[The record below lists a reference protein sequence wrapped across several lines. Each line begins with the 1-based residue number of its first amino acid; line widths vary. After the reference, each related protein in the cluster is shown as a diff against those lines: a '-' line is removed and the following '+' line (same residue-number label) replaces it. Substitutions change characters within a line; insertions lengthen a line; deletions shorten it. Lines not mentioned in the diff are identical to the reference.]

1 MSKEL
6 KTREEIK
13 EKYKW
18 NLNDIYPD
26 DQSFESELEKVLK
39 EVKNISKLKDDFTAS
54 ADNLLA
60 ALNKIITIEEQTSKL
75 YAYAHMKYDQN
86 TQNEKYQN
94 YKNKAVM
101 CYNKLSNSTSF
112 MVPAIIQLGEK
123 KLNKFKEVEVEL
135 EFYNHFFDDILR
147 QKDHYLSAEEEK
159 ILALAGE
166 VTQSSENIF
175 SMLNNADLEFPLI
188 KDEKEEEIRL
198 THGRY
203 IDLLKN
209 EDRRVRQ
216 DAFEEMH
223 GEYQKLE
230 NTFAAVLDSS
240 VKGDVFYAR
249 ARKYDSALE
258 SALDS
263 DNISTDVYNNLI
275 DTVSNNLEP
284 LHQYMKLKKELLNLD
299 ELHIYD
305 TYKPLIEEV
314 DLKFKYEETKE
325 IIKNAVKPLGN
336 DYIQVVEKGFHSGW
350 IDVYENK
357 GKRSGAYSSGCYGV
371 HPYILM
377 NYTQDISN
385 LFTLI
390 HEMGHAMH
398 SYYSNKNQPYLY
410 SNYKIFVAEVA
421 STLNE
426 NLLLDYMLENAKSR
440 EEKLYLLNY
449 FLEGFRG
456 TVYRQTMFAEF
467 EKMIHESVEAG
478 ESLTS
483 QAMQKMYRKLNQKY
497 FGEALVIDEKLDYE
511 WARIPHFYYNF
522 YVYKYATGYSA
533 AAALAD
539 KIQNDGPEA
548 AAKYLEFLKAGGS
561 DYPLNILRKA
571 GVDMKK
577 AKPIENA
584 AAKFKNYLKQLQEL
598 I

>member
-6 KTREEIK
+6 KTREEIS

-18 NLNDIYPD
+18 NLNDIYAD
-26 DQSFESELEKVLK
+26 DSKFESELESVLA
-39 EVKNISKLKDDFTAS
+39 EVKKIKELKADFTAS
-54 ADNLLA
+54 AENLLE
-60 ALNKIITIEEQTSKL
+60 ALNKIIEIEEKTAKL

-94 YKNKAVM
+94 YKNKAMM

-112 MVPAIIQLGEK
+112 MVPAIIELGEEKLDKYKAENK
-123 KLNKFKEVEVEL
+123 KIQFFNQ
-135 EFYNHFFDDILR
+135 FFDNILR
-147 QKDHYLSAEEEK
+147 QKEHYLSAAEEK

-166 VTQSSENIF
+166 VTQGSENIF

-188 KDEKEEEIRL
+188 KDENNEELRL

-209 EDRRVRQ
+209 ENRRVRE
-216 DAFEEMH
+216 DAFEGMH
-223 GEYQKLE
+223 GEYEKLE
-230 NTFAAVLDSS
+230 NTFAAVLDNS
-240 VKGDVFYAR
+240 VKSDVFYAR

-258 SALDS
+258 SALDN

-275 DTVSNNLEP
+275 DTVSDNLDP
-284 LHQYMKLKKELLNLD
+284 LHQYMELKKEMLNLD

-305 TYKPLIEEV
+305 TYTPLIKEI
-314 DLKFKYEETKE
+314 DLKFKYQETKE
-325 IIKNAVKPLGN
+325 IIKKAVRPLGE
-336 DYIQVVEKGFHSGW
+336 DYIQTVEQGFNSGW

-398 SYYSNKNQPYLY
+398 SYYSNQNQPYLY
-410 SNYKIFVAEVA
+410 ADYKIFVAEVA

-426 NLLLDYMLENAKSR
+426 NLLLDYMLENAASR

-467 EKMIHESVEAG
+467 EKMIHQRVEAG

-483 QAMQKMYRKLNQKY
+483 QAMKTMYRNLNQKY

-533 AAALAD
+533 AAALAE
-539 KIQNDGPEA
+539 KIQTEGPEA
-548 AAKYLEFLKAGGS
+548 AANYLEFLKAGGS
-561 DYPLNILRKA
+561 DYPLNILKKA
-571 GVDMKK
+571 GVDMEK
-577 AKPIENA
+577 ADAIENA
-584 AAKFKNYLKQLQEL
+584 AAKFNKYLKQLQEL

>member
-216 DAFEEMH
+216 DAFEGMH

-577 AKPIENA
+577 AQPIENA

>member
-1 MSKEL
+1 LSKEL

-39 EVKNISKLKDDFTAS
+39 EVKNISKLKDDFTAG

-188 KDEKEEEIRL
+188 KDENEEEIRL

-216 DAFEEMH
+216 DAFEGMH

-577 AKPIENA
+577 AQPIENA

>member
-6 KTREEIK
+6 KKREEIDD
-13 EKYKW
+13 KYKW
-18 NLNDIYPD
+18 NLNDIYAD
-26 DQSFESELEKVLK
+26 DLKFESELENVLK
-39 EVKNISKLKDDFTAS
+39 EIKNIKQLKKDFTDS

-60 ALNKIITIEEQTSKL
+60 ALNKIIEIEEKTARL

-86 TQNEKYQN
+86 TQNEKYQD
-94 YKNKAVM
+94 YKNKAM
-101 CYNKLSNSTSF
+101 TAYNKLSNSTSF
-112 MVPAIIQLGEK
+112 MVPAVIQLGEENLAEYK
-123 KLNKFKEVEVEL
+123 AEKEEL
-135 EFYNHFFDDILR
+135 KFYNHFFDNILR
-147 QKDHYLSAEEEK
+147 QKEHYLSAAEEK

-188 KDEKEEEIRL
+188 EDENRKEIRL

-216 DAFEEMH
+216 DAFEGMH

-275 DTVSNNLEP
+275 DTVSDNLKP
-284 LHQYMKLKKELLNLD
+284 LHQYMELKKELLELD

-305 TYKPLIEEV
+305 TYTPLIKEI
-314 DLKFKYEETKE
+314 DLKFEYQETRE
-325 IIKNAVKPLGN
+325 IIKEAVKPLGA
-336 DYIQVVEKGFHSGW
+336 DYINQVEEGFNSGW

-410 SNYKIFVAEVA
+410 ADYKIFVAEVA

-426 NLLLDYMLENAKSR
+426 NLLLDYMLENAESR

-467 EKMIHESVEAG
+467 EKMIHENVEAG
-478 ESLTS
+478 ASLTS
-483 QAMQKMYRKLNQKY
+483 QAMKKMYRNLNQKY
-497 FGEALVIDEKLDYE
+497 FGESLVIDDQLDYE

-533 AAALAD
+533 AAALAE
-539 KIQNDGPEA
+539 KIQTEGA
-548 AAKYLEFLKAGGS
+548 AAAADYLEFLKAGGS
-561 DYPLNILRKA
+561 DYPLNILKQA
-571 GVDMKK
+571 GVDMEKSD
-577 AKPIENA
+577 AIENA
-584 AAKFKNYLKQLQEL
+584 AAKFKKYLKQLQEL

>member
-1 MSKEL
+1 LSKEL
-6 KTREEIK
+6 KKREEID

-18 NLNDIYPD
+18 NLNDIYAD
-26 DQSFESELEKVLK
+26 DSSFESELETVLE
-39 EVKNISKLKDDFTAS
+39 EVKNIKQFKENFTKSAAKL
-54 ADNLLA
+54 LE
-60 ALNKIITIEEQTSKL
+60 ALNEIIEIEKKTAKL
-75 YAYAHMKYDQN
+75 YTYAHMKYDQN
-86 TQNEKYQN
+86 TQNDKYQN
-94 YKNKAVM
+94 YKNKAMM

-112 MVPAIIQLGEK
+112 MVPAIIQLGEEQLENYK
-123 KLNKFKEVEVEL
+123 SENEEL
-135 EFYNHFFDDILR
+135 EFYNHFFDNILR
-147 QKDHYLSAEEEK
+147 QKEHYLSADEEK

-188 KDEKEEEIRL
+188 KDENNEELRL

-209 EDRRVRQ
+209 EDRRVRE
-216 DAFEEMH
+216 DAFEGMH
-223 GEYQKLE
+223 GEYEKLE

-258 SALDS
+258 SALDN

-275 DTVSNNLEP
+275 DTVSDNLEP
-284 LHQYMKLKKELLNLD
+284 LHQYMELKKELLNLD

-305 TYKPLIEEV
+305 VYKPLIEDI

-325 IIKNAVKPLGN
+325 IIKNAVKPLGQN
-336 DYIQVVEKGFHSGW
+336 YIQTVEKGFNSGW

-377 NYTQDISN
+377 NYTQDIGN

-410 SNYKIFVAEVA
+410 ADYKIFVAEVA

-426 NLLLDYMLENAKSR
+426 NLLIDYMLENAKSR

-449 FLEGFRG
+449 YLEGFRG

-483 QAMQKMYRKLNQKY
+483 QAMKSMYRKLNKKY
-497 FGEALVIDEKLDYE
+497 LGKTLIIDEKLDYE

-533 AAALAD
+533 AAALAE
-539 KIQNDGPEA
+539 KIKNEGPTA

-561 DYPLNILRKA
+561 DYPLDILKNA
-571 GVDMKK
+571 GVDMEKSQ
-577 AKPIENA
+577 PIVNA

-598 I
+598 V

>member
-216 DAFEEMH
+216 DAFEGMH

>member
-6 KTREEIK
+6 KKREEIE

-18 NLNDIYPD
+18 NLNDIYSD
-26 DQSFESELEKVLK
+26 DQSFESELEAVMSEIKKIKTLK
-39 EVKNISKLKDDFTAS
+39 ENFTDS
-54 ADNLLA
+54 AENLLDS
-60 ALNKIITIEEQTSKL
+60 LNEILKIEEKTAKL
-75 YAYAHMKYDQN
+75 YSYAHMKYDQN

-94 YKNKAVM
+94 YKNKAM
-101 CYNKLSNSTSF
+101 TAYNRLSNSTSF
-112 MVPAIIQLGEK
+112 MVPAIIQLGEDELDK
-123 KLNKFKEVEVEL
+123 YKAEKEEL
-135 EFYNHFFDDILR
+135 EFFNHFFDNILR
-147 QKDHYLSAEEEK
+147 QKEHYLSAAEEK

-175 SMLNNADLEFPLI
+175 SRLNNADLEFPLI
-188 KDEKEEEIRL
+188 EDENNEELRL

-209 EDRRVRQ
+209 ENRRVRQ
-216 DAFEEMH
+216 DAFEGMH

-258 SALDS
+258 SALDN
-263 DNISTDVYNNLI
+263 DNISTEVYNNLI
-275 DTVSNNLEP
+275 DTVSDNLEP
-284 LHQYMKLKKELLNLD
+284 LHRYMELKKEMLNLD
-299 ELHIYD
+299 QLHIYD
-305 TYKPLIEEV
+305 TYTPLIKEI

-325 IIKNAVKPLGN
+325 IIKEAVKPLGS
-336 DYIQVVEKGFHSGW
+336 DYVNKVDTGFNSGW

-410 SNYKIFVAEVA
+410 ADYKIFVAEVA

-426 NLLLDYMLENAKSR
+426 NLLLDYMLENAESR

-483 QAMQKMYRKLNQKY
+483 QALKSRYRKLNQKY
-497 FGEALVIDEKLDYE
+497 FGSALIIDEQLDYE

-533 AAALAD
+533 AAALAE
-539 KIQNDGPEA
+539 KIQNEGSDA
-548 AAKYLEFLKAGGS
+548 AANYLEFLKAGGS
-561 DYPLNILRKA
+561 DYPLNILKSA
-571 GVDMKK
+571 GVDMEKST
-577 AKPIENA
+577 AIENA
-584 AAKFKNYLKQLQEL
+584 AAKFKKYLKQLQQL

>member
-6 KTREEIK
+6 KKREKIDDQ
-13 EKYKW
+13 YKW
-18 NLNDIYPD
+18 NLNDIYAD
-26 DQSFESELEKVLK
+26 DSKFESELKKVLK
-39 EVKNISKLKDDFTAS
+39 EVKNIEDLKDNFTAS
-54 ADNLLA
+54 ADQLLA
-60 ALNKIITIEEQTSKL
+60 ALNKIIKIEERTARL

-94 YKNKAVM
+94 YKNKAM
-101 CYNKLSNSTSF
+101 FCYNRLSNSTSF
-112 MVPAIIQLGEK
+112 MVPAIIQLGEDKLESYK
-123 KLNKFKEVEVEL
+123 KENKEL
-135 EFYNHFFDDILR
+135 EFFNHFFDNILR
-147 QKDHYLSAEEEK
+147 QKEHYLSAEEEK

-166 VTQSSENIF
+166 VTQGSENIF
-175 SMLNNADLEFPLI
+175 SMLNNADLEFPVI
-188 KDEKEEEIRL
+188 RDENDEELRL

-209 EDRRVRQ
+209 ENRRVRQ
-216 DAFEEMH
+216 DAFEGMH
-223 GEYQKLE
+223 GEYQNLE

-240 VKGDVFYAR
+240 VKGDIFYAR

-258 SALDS
+258 SALDN

-275 DTVSNNLEP
+275 DTVSDNLEP
-284 LHQYMKLKKELLNLD
+284 LHQYMELKKKILNLD

-305 TYKPLIEEV
+305 TYTPLIKEI
-314 DLKFKYEETKE
+314 DLKFEYQETKE
-325 IIKNAVKPLGN
+325 IIKKAVSPLGE
-336 DYIQVVEKGFHSGW
+336 DYIKTVEEGFNSGW

-410 SNYKIFVAEVA
+410 ADYKIFVAEVA

-426 NLLLDYMLENAKSR
+426 NLLLDYMLENAESR

-467 EKMIHESVEAG
+467 EKMIHETVENG

-483 QAMQKMYRKLNQKY
+483 QVMKGMYRKLNQKY
-497 FGEALVIDEKLDYE
+497 FGQVLVIDDKLDYE

-533 AAALAD
+533 AAALAQ
-539 KIQNDGPEA
+539 KIQSEGAEA
-548 AAKYLEFLKAGGS
+548 AADYLEFLKAGGS
-561 DYPLNILRKA
+561 DYPLNILKKA
-571 GVDMKK
+571 GVDMEK
-577 AKPIENA
+577 ADAIQDA
-584 AAKFKNYLKQLQEL
+584 ASKFKKYLKQLQEL

>member
-1 MSKEL
+1 LSKEL
-6 KTREEIK
+6 QTRDEIDD
-13 EKYKW
+13 KYKW
-18 NLNDIYPD
+18 NLNDIYAD
-26 DQSFESELEKVLK
+26 NQSFESELERVLK
-39 EVKNISKLKDDFTAS
+39 EVKNISKLKDDFTDS
-54 ADNLLA
+54 PDNLLA
-60 ALNKIITIEEQTSKL
+60 ALNKIIKIEEQTSKL

-94 YKNKAVM
+94 YKNKAMM

-112 MVPAIIQLGEK
+112 MVPAIIQLGEA
-123 KLNKFKEVEVEL
+123 KLNEFKEVEPEL

-147 QKDHYLSAEEEK
+147 QKDHYLSAAEEK

-188 KDEKEEEIRL
+188 KDENDEEIRL

-216 DAFEEMH
+216 DAFEGMH
-223 GEYQKLE
+223 GEYQNLE

-240 VKGDVFYAR
+240 IKGDVFYAR

-275 DTVSNNLEP
+275 NTVSNNLEP
-284 LHQYMKLKKELLNLD
+284 LHQYMELKKELLNLD

-325 IIKNAVKPLGN
+325 IIKKAVKPLGN
-336 DYIQVVEKGFHSGW
+336 DYIDVVENGFNSGW
-350 IDVYENK
+350 IDVFENK
-357 GKRSGAYSSGCYGV
+357 GKRAGAYSSGCYGV

-385 LFTLI
+385 LFTLV

-497 FGEALVIDEKLDYE
+497 FGDALVIDKKLDYE

-548 AAKYLEFLKAGGS
+548 AAKYLKFLKAGGS
-561 DYPLNILRKA
+561 DYPLNILKKA
-571 GVDMKK
+571 GVDMEK
-577 AKPIENA
+577 AQPIENA
-584 AAKFKNYLKQLQEL
+584 AAKFKNYLKQLQDL

>member
-1 MSKEL
+1 LSKEL
-6 KTREEIK
+6 KKREDIDEQ
-13 EKYKW
+13 YKW
-18 NLNDIYPD
+18 NLNDIYAD
-26 DQSFESELEKVLK
+26 DLQFESELEEVLA
-39 EVKNISKLKDDFTAS
+39 EVKQIEELKNNFTDS
-54 ADNLLA
+54 AKNLLDS
-60 ALNKIITIEEQTSKL
+60 LNEIIDLEEKTARL
-75 YAYAHMKYDQN
+75 YSYAHMKYDQN

-94 YKNKAVM
+94 YKNKAMM

-112 MVPAIIQLGEK
+112 MVPQIIQLGAEK
-123 KLNKFKEVEVEL
+123 LEKYKEEKEEL
-135 EFYNHFFDDILR
+135 EFFNHFFDNILR

-188 KDEKEEEIRL
+188 KDEDNEELRL

-203 IDLLKN
+203 IDLLKK
-209 EDRRVRQ
+209 EDRRVRE
-216 DAFEEMH
+216 DAFEGMH

-240 VKGDVFYAR
+240 VKSDVFYAR
-249 ARKYDSALE
+249 ARKYDSSLE
-258 SALDS
+258 SALDN

-275 DTVSNNLEP
+275 DTISNNLDP
-284 LHQYMKLKKELLNLD
+284 LHQYMQLKKEMLGLD

-305 TYKPLIEEV
+305 TYTPLIKEI
-314 DLKFKYEETKE
+314 DLKFKYQETKE
-325 IIKNAVKPLGN
+325 IIKKAVNPLGEN
-336 DYIQVVEKGFHSGW
+336 YINTVEEGFNSGW

-357 GKRSGAYSSGCYGV
+357 AKRSGAYSSGCYGV

-410 SNYKIFVAEVA
+410 ADYKIFVAEVA

-426 NLLLDYMLENAKSR
+426 NLLIDYMLENAESR

-467 EKMIHESVEAG
+467 EKMIHENVESG

-483 QAMQKMYRKLNQKY
+483 QAMKSMYRKLNEKY
-497 FGEALVIDEKLDYE
+497 FGKALVIDEKLDYE

-533 AAALAD
+533 AAALAE
-539 KIQNDGPEA
+539 KIQTEGAKA
-548 AAKYLEFLKAGGS
+548 AADYLEFLKAGGS
-561 DYPLNILRKA
+561 DYPLNILKKA
-571 GVDMKK
+571 GVDME
-577 AKPIENA
+577 KPDAIENS
-584 AAKFKNYLKQLQEL
+584 AAKFKKYLNKLQEL
-598 I
+598 L

>member
-1 MSKEL
+1 LSKEL

-577 AKPIENA
+577 AQPIENA

>member
-6 KTREEIK
+6 KKREDID

-18 NLNDIYPD
+18 NLNDIYDD
-26 DQSFESELEKVLK
+26 DQSFESELEEVLA
-39 EVKNISKLKDDFTAS
+39 EVKNIEELKNNFTDNAE
-54 ADNLLA
+54 NLLNS
-60 ALNKIITIEEQTSKL
+60 LNQIIELEEKTARL
-75 YAYAHMKYDQN
+75 YSYAHMKYDQN

-94 YKNKAVM
+94 YKNKAMM

-112 MVPAIIQLGEK
+112 MVPQIIQLGEE
-123 KLNKFKEVEVEL
+123 KLIKYKQEKEEL
-135 EFYNHFFDDILR
+135 EFFNHFFDNILR
-147 QKDHYLSAEEEK
+147 QKEHYLSAEEEK

-188 KDEKEEEIRL
+188 KDENNEELRL

-203 IDLLKN
+203 IDLLKK
-209 EDRRVRQ
+209 EDRRVRE
-216 DAFEEMH
+216 DAFEGMH
-223 GEYQKLE
+223 GEYEKLE

-240 VKGDVFYAR
+240 VKADVFYAR

-258 SALDS
+258 SALDN

-275 DTVSNNLEP
+275 DTISSNLDP
-284 LHQYMKLKKELLNLD
+284 LHQYMQLKKEMLGLD

-305 TYKPLIEEV
+305 TYTPLIKEI

-325 IIKNAVKPLGN
+325 IIKKAVSPLGDN
-336 DYIQVVEKGFHSGW
+336 YIQTVEEGFNSGW

-357 GKRSGAYSSGCYGV
+357 AKRAGAYSSGCYGV

-390 HEMGHAMH
+390 HEMGHALH

-410 SNYKIFVAEVA
+410 ADYKIFVAEVA

-426 NLLLDYMLENAKSR
+426 NLLIDYMLENAASR

-467 EKMIHESVEAG
+467 EKMIHENVESG

-483 QAMQKMYRKLNQKY
+483 QTMKSMYRKLNEKY

-533 AAALAD
+533 AAALAE
-539 KIQNDGPEA
+539 KIQNEGPEA
-548 AAKYLEFLKAGGS
+548 AADYLEFLKAGGS
-561 DYPLNILRKA
+561 DYPLNILKKA
-571 GVDMKK
+571 GVDME
-577 AKPIENA
+577 KPDAIENS
-584 AAKFKNYLKQLQEL
+584 AAKFKKYLNKLQEL

>member
-6 KTREEIK
+6 KARKEIDN
-13 EKYKW
+13 KYKW
-18 NLNDIYPD
+18 NLNDIYSD
-26 DQSFESELEKVLK
+26 DESFESELESVLEK
-39 EVKNISKLKDDFTAS
+39 VKNIDDLKNNFTES
-54 ADNLLA
+54 AQNLLTS
-60 ALNKIITIEEQTSKL
+60 LDKIVGIEEKVARL
-75 YAYAHMKYDQN
+75 YAYAHMKYDQD
-86 TQNEKYQN
+86 TQNDKYQN
-94 YKNKAVM
+94 YKNKAMM

-112 MVPAIIQLGEK
+112 MVPAIIQLGEE
-123 KLNKFKEVEVEL
+123 KLNKYKSEEDGL
-135 EFYNHFFDDILR
+135 KFYNHFFDNILR
-147 QKDHYLSAEEEK
+147 QKEHYLSAAEEK

-188 KDEKEEEIRL
+188 KDENGEELRL

-209 EDRRVRQ
+209 EKRRVRQ
-216 DAFEEMH
+216 EAFEGMH
-223 GEYQKLE
+223 GEYQDLE
-230 NTFAAVLDSS
+230 NTFAAILDSS
-240 VKGDVFYAR
+240 VKADVFYAR
-249 ARKYDSALE
+249 ARKYNSSLE
-258 SALDS
+258 ASLDN

-275 DTVSNNLEP
+275 DTISDNLAP
-284 LHQYMKLKKELLNLD
+284 LHEYMKLKKEILNLD

-305 TYKPLIEEV
+305 TYTPLIKEI
-314 DLKFKYEETKE
+314 DLKFEYEETKE
-325 IIKNAVKPLGN
+325 IIKKAVKPLGK
-336 DYIQVVEKGFHSGW
+336 DYINTVESGFNSGW

-410 SNYKIFVAEVA
+410 ADYKIFVAEVA

-426 NLLLDYMLENAKSR
+426 NLLLDYMLDKAESR

-467 EKMIHESVEAG
+467 EKLIHESVEKG

-483 QAMQKMYRKLNQKY
+483 QAMKNIYRSLNQKY
-497 FGEALVIDEKLDYE
+497 FGEELVIDEKLDYE

-533 AAALAD
+533 ATALAE
-539 KIQNDGPEA
+539 KIQNGGAEA
-548 AAKYLEFLKAGGS
+548 AADYLEFLKAGGS
-561 DYPLNILRKA
+561 DYPLNILKKA

-577 AKPIENA
+577 SDAIENA
-584 AAKFKNYLKQLQEL
+584 VNKFNHYLKELKEL

>member
-6 KTREEIK
+6 KQREEIDD
-13 EKYKW
+13 KYKW
-18 NLNDIYPD
+18 NLNDIYAD
-26 DQSFESELEKVLK
+26 DQSFENELENVLAEVKDIEKLK
-39 EVKNISKLKDDFTAS
+39 EDFTDS
-54 ADNLLA
+54 ADKLLA
-60 ALNKIITIEEQTSKL
+60 ALNKIIKIEEKTARL

-86 TQNEKYQN
+86 TQQEKYQN
-94 YKNKAVM
+94 YKNKAMM

-112 MVPAIIQLGEK
+112 MVPAIIKLGEEKLAQYK
-123 KLNKFKEVEVEL
+123 KENQEL
-135 EFYNHFFDDILR
+135 EFFNHFFDNILR
-147 QKDHYLSAEEEK
+147 QKEHYLSAKEEK

-175 SMLNNADLEFPLI
+175 SMLNNADLQFPLI
-188 KDEKEEEIRL
+188 KDENGEELRL

-209 EDRRVRQ
+209 EDRRVRE
-216 DAFEEMH
+216 DAFEGMH

-240 VKGDVFYAR
+240 VKGDIFYAR

-275 DTVSNNLEP
+275 DTVSNNLKP
-284 LHQYMKLKKELLNLD
+284 LHQYMELKKDLLELD

-305 TYKPLIEEV
+305 TYTPLIKEI
-314 DLKFKYEETKE
+314 DLKFKYEETKD
-325 IIKNAVKPLGN
+325 IIKKAVKPLGEN
-336 DYIQVVEKGFHSGW
+336 YIKTVEEGFNSGW

-410 SNYKIFVAEVA
+410 ADYKIFVAEVA

-426 NLLLDYMLENAKSR
+426 NLLLDYMLENAESR

-467 EKMIHESVEAG
+467 EKKIHERVEAG

-483 QAMQKMYRKLNQKY
+483 QTMKGMYRNLNQKY

-533 AAALAD
+533 AAALAE
-539 KIQNDGPEA
+539 KIQTEGPEA
-548 AAKYLEFLKAGGS
+548 AANYLEFLKAGGS
-561 DYPLNILRKA
+561 DYPLNILKKA
-571 GVDMKK
+571 GVDMEKST
-577 AKPIENA
+577 AIENA
-584 AAKFKNYLKQLQEL
+584 AAKFKKYLKQLQEL
-598 I
+598 V

>member
-6 KTREEIK
+6 KKREEIDG
-13 EKYKW
+13 KYKW
-18 NLNDIYPD
+18 NLNDIYTD
-26 DQSFESELEKVLK
+26 DSSFESELETVLE
-39 EVKNISKLKDDFTAS
+39 EVKSIKELKNEFTAS
-54 ADNLLA
+54 AAKLLE
-60 ALNKIITIEEQTSKL
+60 ALNKIIEIEKKTAKL
-75 YAYAHMKYDQN
+75 YSYAHMKYDQN
-86 TQNEKYQN
+86 TQNDKYQN
-94 YKNKAVM
+94 YKNKAMM

-112 MVPAIIQLGEK
+112 MVPAIIKLGEDELENYK
-123 KLNKFKEVEVEL
+123 SQNKEL
-135 EFYNHFFDDILR
+135 EFYNHFFDNILR

-188 KDEKEEEIRL
+188 EDENRDELRL

-209 EDRRVRQ
+209 EDRRVRE
-216 DAFEEMH
+216 DAFEGMH
-223 GEYQKLE
+223 GEYENLE

-258 SALDS
+258 SALDN

-275 DTVSNNLEP
+275 DTVSDNLEP
-284 LHQYMKLKKELLNLD
+284 LHQYMELKKEMLNLD

-305 TYKPLIEEV
+305 VYKPLIEDI

-325 IIKNAVKPLGN
+325 IIKKAVEPLGQN
-336 DYIQVVEKGFHSGW
+336 YIKTVENGFNSGW

-410 SNYKIFVAEVA
+410 ADYKIFVAEVA

-426 NLLLDYMLENAKSR
+426 NLLIDYMLENAKSR

-449 FLEGFRG
+449 YLEGFRG

-483 QAMQKMYRKLNQKY
+483 QAMKSMYRKLNKKY
-497 FGEALVIDEKLDYE
+497 FGDTLVIDEKLDYE

-533 AAALAD
+533 AAALAE
-539 KIQNDGPEA
+539 KIQNQGPAA
-548 AAKYLEFLKAGGS
+548 AAKYLDFLKAGGS
-561 DYPLNILRKA
+561 DYPLNILKNA

-577 AKPIENA
+577 SQPIENA

-598 I
+598 V

>member
-6 KTREEIK
+6 KQREEIDD
-13 EKYKW
+13 KYKW
-18 NLNDIYPD
+18 NLNDIYAD
-26 DQSFESELEKVLK
+26 DQSFENELENVLA
-39 EVKNISKLKDDFTAS
+39 EVKDIEKLKADFTDS
-54 ADNLLA
+54 ADKLLA
-60 ALNKIITIEEQTSKL
+60 ALNKIIKIEEKTARL

-86 TQNEKYQN
+86 TQQEKYQN
-94 YKNKAVM
+94 YKNKAMM

-112 MVPAIIQLGEK
+112 MVPAIIQLGEEKIAQYK
-123 KLNKFKEVEVEL
+123 KENQEL
-135 EFYNHFFDDILR
+135 EFFNHFFDNILR
-147 QKDHYLSAEEEK
+147 QKEHYLSAKEEK

-175 SMLNNADLEFPLI
+175 SMLNNADLQFPMI
-188 KDEKEEEIRL
+188 KDENGEEMRL

-209 EDRRVRQ
+209 EDRRVRE
-216 DAFEEMH
+216 DAFEGMH

-240 VKGDVFYAR
+240 VKGDIFYAR

-275 DTVSNNLEP
+275 DTVSNNLKP
-284 LHQYMKLKKELLNLD
+284 LHQYMELKKDLLELD

-305 TYKPLIEEV
+305 TYTPLIKEI
-314 DLKFKYEETKE
+314 DLKFKYEETKD
-325 IIKNAVKPLGN
+325 IIKKAVKPLGEN
-336 DYIQVVEKGFHSGW
+336 YIKTVEEGFNSGW

-410 SNYKIFVAEVA
+410 ADYKIFVAEVA

-426 NLLLDYMLENAKSR
+426 NLLLDYMLENAESS

-467 EKMIHESVEAG
+467 EKKIHERVEAG

-483 QAMQKMYRKLNQKY
+483 QTMKGMYRNLNQKY

-533 AAALAD
+533 AAALAE
-539 KIQNDGPEA
+539 KIQTEGPEA
-548 AAKYLEFLKAGGS
+548 AANYLEFLKAGGS
-561 DYPLNILRKA
+561 DYPLNILKKA
-571 GVDMKK
+571 GVDMEKST
-577 AKPIENA
+577 AIENA
-584 AAKFKNYLKQLQEL
+584 AAKFKKYLKQLQEL
-598 I
+598 V

>member
-6 KTREEIK
+6 KKREKIDDQ
-13 EKYKW
+13 YKW
-18 NLNDIYPD
+18 NLNDIYAD
-26 DQSFESELEKVLK
+26 DSKFESELKKVLK
-39 EVKNISKLKDDFTAS
+39 EVKNIEDLKDNFTAS
-54 ADNLLA
+54 ADQLLA
-60 ALNKIITIEEQTSKL
+60 ALNKIIKIEERTARL

-94 YKNKAVM
+94 YKNKAMM
-101 CYNKLSNSTSF
+101 CYNRLSNSTSF
-112 MVPAIIQLGEK
+112 MVPAIIQLGEDKLENYK
-123 KLNKFKEVEVEL
+123 KENKEL
-135 EFYNHFFDDILR
+135 EFFNHFFDNILR
-147 QKDHYLSAEEEK
+147 QKEHYLSAEEEK

-166 VTQSSENIF
+166 VTQGSENIF
-175 SMLNNADLEFPLI
+175 SMLNNADLEFPVI
-188 KDEKEEEIRL
+188 RDENDEELRL

-209 EDRRVRQ
+209 ENRRVRQ
-216 DAFEEMH
+216 DAFEGMH
-223 GEYQKLE
+223 GEYQNLE

-240 VKGDVFYAR
+240 VKGDIFYAR
-249 ARKYDSALE
+249 ARNYDSALE
-258 SALDS
+258 SALDN

-275 DTVSNNLEP
+275 DTVSDNLEP
-284 LHQYMKLKKELLNLD
+284 LHQYMELKKKILNLD

-305 TYKPLIEEV
+305 TYTPLIKEI
-314 DLKFKYEETKE
+314 DLKFEYQETKE
-325 IIKNAVKPLGN
+325 IIKKAVKPLGE
-336 DYIQVVEKGFHSGW
+336 DYIKTVEEGFNSGW

-410 SNYKIFVAEVA
+410 ADYKIFVAEVA

-426 NLLLDYMLENAKSR
+426 NLLLDYMLENAESR

-467 EKMIHESVEAG
+467 EKMIHETVENG

-483 QAMQKMYRKLNQKY
+483 QVMKGMYRKLNQKY
-497 FGEALVIDEKLDYE
+497 FGQVLVIDDKLDYE

-533 AAALAD
+533 AAALAQ
-539 KIQNDGPEA
+539 KIQSEGAEA
-548 AAKYLEFLKAGGS
+548 AADYLEFLKAGGS
-561 DYPLNILRKA
+561 DYPLNILKRA
-571 GVDMKK
+571 GVDMEK
-577 AKPIENA
+577 ADAIEDA
-584 AAKFKNYLKQLQEL
+584 ASKFKKYLKQLQEL

>member
-188 KDEKEEEIRL
+188 KDENEEEIRL

-216 DAFEEMH
+216 DAFEGMH

-577 AKPIENA
+577 AQPIENA

>member
-1 MSKEL
+1 LSKEL
-6 KTREEIK
+6 KQRTEIDD
-13 EKYKW
+13 KYKW
-18 NLNDIYPD
+18 NLNDIYAD
-26 DQSFESELEKVLK
+26 DETFETELELVLK
-39 EVKNISKLKDDFTAS
+39 KVKNIKDLKENFTES
-54 ADNLLA
+54 ADQLLSS
-60 ALNKIITIEEQTSKL
+60 LNEIIDIEEKTARL

-86 TQNEKYQN
+86 TQLEKYQN
-94 YKNKAVM
+94 YKNKAMM
-101 CYNKLSNSTSF
+101 CYNRLSDSTSF
-112 MVPAIIQLGEK
+112 MVPAIIQLGEDR
-123 KLNKFKEVEVEL
+123 LNKYKKENSKL
-135 EFYNHFFDDILR
+135 EFFDHFFDNILR
-147 QKDHYLSAEEEK
+147 QQKHYLSAEEEK

-188 KDEKEEEIRL
+188 KDENNQELRL

-209 EDRRVRQ
+209 EDRRVRK
-216 DAFEEMH
+216 DAFEGMH
-223 GEYQKLE
+223 GEYQDLE

-240 VKGDVFYAR
+240 VKGDIFYAR
-249 ARKYDSALE
+249 ARKYNSALE
-258 SALDS
+258 SALDN
-263 DNISTDVYNNLI
+263 DNISTEVYNNLI
-275 DTVSNNLEP
+275 DTVSDNLKP
-284 LHQYMKLKKELLNLD
+284 LHQYMELKKEMLDLD

-305 TYKPLIEEV
+305 TYTPLIKEV
-314 DLKFKYEETKE
+314 DLKFEYEQTKD
-325 IIKNAVKPLGN
+325 IIKKAVKPLGE
-336 DYIQVVEKGFHSGW
+336 DYINKVEEGFNSGW

-410 SNYKIFVAEVA
+410 ADYKIFVAEVA

-426 NLLLDYMLENAKSR
+426 NLLLDYMLENAESR

-467 EKMIHESVEAG
+467 EKMIHETVETG
-478 ESLTS
+478 EGLTS
-483 QAMQKMYRKLNQKY
+483 PKMKEMYRKLNQKY
-497 FGEALVIDEKLDYE
+497 FGKTLVIDEKLDYE

-533 AAALAD
+533 AAALAE
-539 KIQNDGPEA
+539 KIQTEGAEA
-548 AAKYLEFLKAGGS
+548 AADYLEFLKAGGS

-571 GVDMKK
+571 GVDMEKSD
-577 AKPIENA
+577 AIENA
-584 AAKFKNYLKQLQEL
+584 AAKFKKYLKQLQKL

>member
-1 MSKEL
+1 LSKEL
-6 KTREEIK
+6 KKREEID

-18 NLNDIYPD
+18 NLSDIYAD
-26 DQSFESELEKVLK
+26 DLEFESELEKVLT
-39 EVKNISKLKDDFTAS
+39 EVKKIEEIKNDFTDS
-54 ADNLLA
+54 ADKLLNY
-60 ALNKIITIEEQTSKL
+60 LNKIIKIEEKTARL
-75 YAYAHMKYDQN
+75 YTYAHMKYDQN

-94 YKNKAVM
+94 YKNKAMMV
-101 CYNKLSNSTSF
+101 YNKLSNSTAF
-112 MVPAIIQLGEK
+112 MVPAIIQLGEE
-123 KLNKFKEVEVEL
+123 KLENYKSENEEL
-135 EFYNHFFDDILR
+135 EFFNHFFDNILR
-147 QKDHYLSAEEEK
+147 QKEHYLSAGEEK

-188 KDEKEEEIRL
+188 KDENNEELRL

-203 IDLLKN
+203 LDLLKN
-209 EDRRVRQ
+209 ENRRVRE
-216 DAFEEMH
+216 DAFEGMH
-223 GEYQKLE
+223 GEYEKLE

-240 VKGDVFYAR
+240 VKGDIFYAR

-258 SALDS
+258 SALDN
-263 DNISTDVYNNLI
+263 DNISTAVYNNLI

-284 LHQYMKLKKELLNLD
+284 LHQYMELKKEILGLG

-305 TYKPLIEEV
+305 TYTPLIKEI
-314 DLKFKYEETKE
+314 DLKFKYQETKD
-325 IIKNAVKPLGN
+325 IIKKAVKPLGK
-336 DYIQVVEKGFHSGW
+336 DYINTVEEGFNSGW

-390 HEMGHAMH
+390 HEMGHAVH
-398 SYYSNKNQPYLY
+398 SYYANKNQPYLY
-410 SNYKIFVAEVA
+410 ADYKIFVAEVA

-426 NLLLDYMLENAKSR
+426 NLLLDYMLDNAESR

-483 QAMQKMYRKLNQKY
+483 QAMKTMYRKLNQKY
-497 FGEALVIDEKLDYE
+497 FGEVLVIDQKLDYE

-539 KIQNDGPEA
+539 KIQTEGPETA
-548 AAKYLEFLKAGGS
+548 ANYLEFLKAGGS

-571 GVDMKK
+571 GVDMEKSD
-577 AKPIENA
+577 AIENA

>member
-6 KTREEIK
+6 KAREKIDD
-13 EKYKW
+13 KYKW
-18 NLNDIYPD
+18 NLNDIYAD
-26 DQSFESELEKVLK
+26 DQSFEDELEEVLK
-39 EVKNISKLKDDFTAS
+39 KVKNISDLKENFTENAES
-54 ADNLLA
+54 LLDS
-60 ALNKIITIEEQTSKL
+60 LNKIIKIEEKVSKL

-86 TQNEKYQN
+86 TQKDKYQN
-94 YKNKAVM
+94 YKNKAMM

-112 MVPAIIQLGEK
+112 MVPAIIQLGEE
-123 KLNKFKEVEVEL
+123 KLEEFKSEKEEL
-135 EFYNHFFDDILR
+135 KFYNHFFDNILR
-147 QKDHYLSAEEEK
+147 QKEHYLSEKEEK

-166 VTQSSENIF
+166 VTQTSENIF
-175 SMLNNADLEFPLI
+175 SMLNNADLEFPII
-188 KDEKEEEIRL
+188 KDENEEELRL

-216 DAFEEMH
+216 DAFEAMH
-223 GEYQKLE
+223 GEYENLE
-230 NTFAAVLDSS
+230 NTFAAALDSS

-249 ARKYDSALE
+249 ARNYSSSLE
-258 SALDS
+258 AALDS

-275 DTVSNNLEP
+275 ETVSSNLEP
-284 LHQYMKLKKELLNLD
+284 LHEYMSLKKDALKLD

-305 TYKPLIEEV
+305 TYTPLIKEI
-314 DLKFKYEETKE
+314 DLKFEYEKTKD
-325 IIKNAVKPLGN
+325 IIKKAAAPLGEK
-336 DYIQVVEKGFHSGW
+336 YVETVEEGFNSGW

-410 SNYKIFVAEVA
+410 ADYKIFVAEVA

-426 NLLLDYMLENAKSR
+426 NLLLDYMLENAETK

-449 FLEGFRG
+449 FLESFRG

-467 EKMIHESVEAG
+467 EKMIHESVENG

-483 QAMQKMYRKLNQKY
+483 QAMKSMYRKLNKKY
-497 FGEALVIDEKLDYE
+497 FGSELVIDEKLDYE

-522 YVYKYATGYSA
+522 YVYKYATGFSA
-533 AAALAD
+533 ATALAE
-539 KIQNDGPEA
+539 KIQNEGQKA
-548 AAKYLEFLKAGGS
+548 AADYLGFLKAGGS
-561 DYPLNILRKA
+561 DYPLNILKNA
-571 GVDMKK
+571 GVDMEKST
-577 AKPIENA
+577 AVENA
-584 AAKFKNYLKQLQEL
+584 AQKFDKYLKEL
-598 I
+598 KDLI

>member
-6 KTREEIK
+6 KKREEVE

-26 DQSFESELEKVLK
+26 DESFESELENVLK
-39 EVKNISKLKDDFTAS
+39 KVKKIKELKEDFTNNAE
-54 ADNLLA
+54 NLLNS
-60 ALNKIITIEEQTSKL
+60 LNKIIAIEEKTAKL

-94 YKNKAVM
+94 YKNKAMM
-101 CYNKLSNSTSF
+101 CYNKLSKFTSF
-112 MVPAIIQLGEK
+112 MVPKIIKLGEESLEKYK
-123 KLNKFKEVEVEL
+123 KEKEELKF
-135 EFYNHFFDDILR
+135 FNHFFDNILR
-147 QKDHYLSAEEEK
+147 QKEHYLSAEEEK

-175 SMLNNADLEFPLI
+175 SMLNNADLEFPII
-188 KDEKEEEIRL
+188 KDENEEELRL

-203 IDLLKN
+203 IDLLKK

-216 DAFEEMH
+216 DAFEGMH

-240 VKGDVFYAR
+240 VKSDVFYAR

-263 DNISTDVYNNLI
+263 DNISTEVYTNLI
-275 DTVSNNLEP
+275 DTVSDNLAP
-284 LHQYMKLKKELLNLD
+284 LHEYMQLKKEMLNLD

-305 TYKPLIEEV
+305 TYTPLIKEI
-314 DLKFKYEETKE
+314 DLKFEYKETKE
-325 IIKNAVKPLGN
+325 IIKKAVEPLGQ
-336 DYIQVVEKGFHSGW
+336 DYINKVEKGFNSGW

-410 SNYKIFVAEVA
+410 ADYKIFVAEVA

-426 NLLLDYMLENAKSR
+426 NLLLDYMLEKAESR

-467 EKMIHESVEAG
+467 EKMIHEKVETG

-483 QAMQKMYRKLNQKY
+483 QLMKTMYRELNKKY
-497 FGEALVIDEKLDYE
+497 FGETLVIDEKLDYE

-539 KIQNDGPEA
+539 KIQNEGTEA
-548 AAKYLEFLKAGGS
+548 AANYLEFLKAGGS
-561 DYPLNILRKA
+561 DYPLNILRRA
-571 GVDMKK
+571 GVDMEKSD
-577 AKPIENA
+577 AIENA
-584 AAKFKNYLKQLQEL
+584 AAKFKKYLKQLQQL

>member
-1 MSKEL
+1 LSKEL
-6 KTREEIK
+6 KKREEIDD
-13 EKYKW
+13 KYKW
-18 NLNDIYPD
+18 NLNDIYAD
-26 DQSFESELEKVLK
+26 DNKFESELENVLK
-39 EVKNISKLKDDFTAS
+39 EIKNIEQLKNDFTAS

-60 ALNKIITIEEQTSKL
+60 ALNKIIEIEEKTARL

-86 TQNEKYQN
+86 TQNEKYQD
-94 YKNKAVM
+94 YKNKAM
-101 CYNKLSNSTSF
+101 TAYNKLSNSTSF
-112 MVPAIIQLGEK
+112 MVPAVIQLGEENLAEYK
-123 KLNKFKEVEVEL
+123 AEKEEL
-135 EFYNHFFDDILR
+135 KFYNHFFDNILR
-147 QKDHYLSAEEEK
+147 QKEHYLSAAEEK

-188 KDEKEEEIRL
+188 EDENREEMRL

-216 DAFEEMH
+216 DAFEGMH

-258 SALDS
+258 SALDN

-275 DTVSNNLEP
+275 DTVSDNLKP
-284 LHQYMKLKKELLNLD
+284 LHQYMELKKELLELD

-305 TYKPLIEEV
+305 TYTPLIKEI
-314 DLKFKYEETKE
+314 DLKFEYQETKE
-325 IIKNAVKPLGN
+325 IIKEAVKPLGS
-336 DYIQVVEKGFHSGW
+336 DYIKKVEEGFNSGW

-410 SNYKIFVAEVA
+410 ADYKIFVAEVA

-426 NLLLDYMLENAKSR
+426 NLLLDYMLENAESR

-467 EKMIHESVEAG
+467 EKMIHQNVEAG
-478 ESLTS
+478 ASLTS
-483 QAMQKMYRKLNQKY
+483 QAMKKMYRNLNQKY
-497 FGEALVIDEKLDYE
+497 FGESLVIDDQLDYE

-533 AAALAD
+533 AAALAG
-539 KIQNDGPEA
+539 KIQTEGATA
-548 AAKYLEFLKAGGS
+548 AADYLEFLKAGGS
-561 DYPLNILRKA
+561 DYPLNILKQA
-571 GVDMKK
+571 GVDMEKSD
-577 AKPIENA
+577 AIENA
-584 AAKFKNYLKQLQEL
+584 AAKFKKYLKQLQEL

>member
-39 EVKNISKLKDDFTAS
+39 EVKNISKLKDDFTAG

-188 KDEKEEEIRL
+188 KDENEEEIRL

-216 DAFEEMH
+216 DAFEGMH

-577 AKPIENA
+577 AQPIENA

>member
-1 MSKEL
+1 LSKEL

-39 EVKNISKLKDDFTAS
+39 EVKNISKLKDDFTAG

>member
-6 KTREEIK
+6 KKREDIDEQ
-13 EKYKW
+13 YKW
-18 NLNDIYPD
+18 NLNDIYAD
-26 DQSFESELEKVLK
+26 DLQFESELEEVLA
-39 EVKNISKLKDDFTAS
+39 EVKQIEELKNNFTDS
-54 ADNLLA
+54 AKNLLDS
-60 ALNKIITIEEQTSKL
+60 LNEIIDLEEKTARL
-75 YAYAHMKYDQN
+75 YSYAHMKYDQN

-94 YKNKAVM
+94 YKNKAMM

-112 MVPAIIQLGEK
+112 MVPQIIQLGAEK
-123 KLNKFKEVEVEL
+123 LEKYKEEKEEL
-135 EFYNHFFDDILR
+135 EFFNHFFDNILR

-188 KDEKEEEIRL
+188 KDEDNEELRL

-203 IDLLKN
+203 IDLLKK
-209 EDRRVRQ
+209 EDRRVRE
-216 DAFEEMH
+216 DAFEGMH

-240 VKGDVFYAR
+240 VKSDVFYAR
-249 ARKYDSALE
+249 ARKYDSSLE
-258 SALDS
+258 SALDN

-275 DTVSNNLEP
+275 DTISNNLDP
-284 LHQYMKLKKELLNLD
+284 LHQYMQLKKEMLGLD

-305 TYKPLIEEV
+305 TYTPLIKEI
-314 DLKFKYEETKE
+314 DLKFKYQETKE
-325 IIKNAVKPLGN
+325 IIKKAVNPLGEN
-336 DYIQVVEKGFHSGW
+336 YINTVEEGFNSGW

-357 GKRSGAYSSGCYGV
+357 AKRSGAYSSGCYGV

-410 SNYKIFVAEVA
+410 ADYKIFVAEVA

-426 NLLLDYMLENAKSR
+426 NLLIDYMLENAESR

-467 EKMIHESVEAG
+467 EKMIHENVESG

-483 QAMQKMYRKLNQKY
+483 QAMKSMYRKLNKKY
-497 FGEALVIDEKLDYE
+497 FGDALVIDDKLDYE

-533 AAALAD
+533 AAALAE
-539 KIQNDGPEA
+539 KIQTEGAEA
-548 AAKYLEFLKAGGS
+548 AADYLEFLKAGGS
-561 DYPLNILRKA
+561 DYPLNILKKA
-571 GVDMKK
+571 GVDME
-577 AKPIENA
+577 KPDAIENS
-584 AAKFKNYLKQLQEL
+584 AAKFKKYLNKLQEL
-598 I
+598 L

>member
-39 EVKNISKLKDDFTAS
+39 EVKNISKLKDDFTAG

-216 DAFEEMH
+216 DAFEGMH

-577 AKPIENA
+577 AQPIENA

>member
-1 MSKEL
+1 LSKEL

-188 KDEKEEEIRL
+188 KDENEEEIRL

-216 DAFEEMH
+216 DAFEGMH

-577 AKPIENA
+577 AQPIENA

>member
-1 MSKEL
+1 LSKEL

-39 EVKNISKLKDDFTAS
+39 EVKNISKLKDDFTAG

-216 DAFEEMH
+216 DAFEGMH